1 MIEERSKQ
9 INLFFLGI
17 IVVCT
22 LALAGAFLFGIVKTK
37 KGSSIINQIQNKI
50 EDIAQPTGQTYKED
64 VNKIMS
70 EYFGKVANIINFDE
84 TEKTATWLTLAEQT
98 KNQLLLLRVPT
109 DFKDKHLE
117 IILNIDKIENL
128 LIDRNIEGAKVAEN
142 NLQNISKL

>member
-1 MIEERSKQ
+1 
-9 INLFFLGI
+9 
-17 IVVCT
+17 
-22 LALAGAFLFGIVKTK
+22 
-37 KGSSIINQIQNKI
+37 
-50 EDIAQPTGQTYKED
+50 
-64 VNKIMS
+64 MS